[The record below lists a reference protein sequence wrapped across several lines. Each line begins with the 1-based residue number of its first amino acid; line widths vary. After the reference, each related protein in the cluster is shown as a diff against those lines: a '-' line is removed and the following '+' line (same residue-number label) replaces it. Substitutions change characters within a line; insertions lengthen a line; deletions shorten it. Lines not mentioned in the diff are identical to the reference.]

1 MYGVSGIQD
10 VANVHNSKEDSGKKN
25 EAIRKKNSDDF
36 ANLLKL
42 QIKALTP
49 NPMEKQDPQA
59 IAQIATS
66 FANTMGMQT
75 LVEEL
80 QSMKSDLGV
89 VKNAVLIGK
98 PVKYEGDGTFTM
110 TGSSTSCN
118 YFINSEHGIETAKI
132 TIKDMSG
139 TPVYEE
145 NIKQPAQGEGIF
157 TWNGRNNFDGEKLP
171 DGKYIFDITAIDK
184 TGKDVRVTK
193 YNSGQIELVV
203 AAAGNDAQFYI
214 IDGKK
219 ISKDQTIGI

>member
-10 VANVHNSKEDSGKKN
+10 VVNIQNSKEDSGKKS
-25 EAIRKKNSDDF
+25 EAMRKKNSHDF

-98 PVKYEGDGTFTM
+98 PVKYEGEGTFTM
-110 TGSSTSCN
+110 NGSGMNCH
-118 YFINSEHGIETAKI
+118 YFINSEHEIETAKI
-132 TIKDMSG
+132 TIKNMDDAL
-139 TPVYEE
+139 VYED
-145 NIKQPAQGEGIF
+145 NIKQPVQGEGIF
-157 TWNGRNNFDGEKLP
+157 TWDGRNNFDGEKLP
-171 DGKYIFDITAIDK
+171 DGQYKFDITAIDK
-184 TGKDVRVTK
+184 TGKNVRVTK
-193 YNSGQIELVV
+193 YSSGQIEGVI
-203 AAAGNDAQFYI
+203 AAAGNDDQFYI

-219 ISKDQTIGI
+219 ISKNKTIGI